1 MFWQAK
7 ARGINFQSVPVRWT
21 LGRTS
26 GACASLW
33 LYRRAL
39 EQVLLVIE
47 PVKGP
52 QSAGARSETCRTIAA
67 PEAQKSSIGEY
78 EDTDVMWAID
88 QRPAMRAADAAG
100 RRWLN
105 SCLDLSHSSG
115 KKRLS
120 VFPGRTLAANS
131 GSRLSLNKARTFTR
145 VTWPSAASACAFLRM
160 LRRRRHSS
168 VMCCLGEK
176 FDRSIN
182 STDVASITA
191 VTWHSVV

>member
-1 MFWQAK
+1 
-7 ARGINFQSVPVRWT
+7 VPVRWT

-115 KKRLS
+115 KNVFLCSPDGLS
-120 VFPGRTLAANS
+120 RQIPVRGFLWTRHGLLQE
-131 GSRLSLNKARTFTR
+131 SRG
-145 VTWPSAASACAFLRM
+145 
-160 LRRRRHSS
+160 RRRRRR
-168 VMCCLGEK
+168 V
-176 FDRSIN
+176 RSCGC
-182 STDVASITA
+182 
-191 VTWHSVV
+191 